1 MMVKKVLILCFILV
15 LTACTEAAK
24 PQKVRIAINPW
35 PGYEFLYLASE
46 LGFYEQ
52 EGINVEIV
60 ELSALADV
68 QRVYIQGRV
77 DGFGSTVI
85 EAVQAAGIT
94 QKPLSIILV
103 PDFSNGGDVIIGKE
117 PINSVTDLKG
127 RKVGTEVG
135 SLGMYVLYAALAKY
149 NMSLDDVTV
158 VNVEQLDAKNAMDSN
173 EVDAMVTYPPY
184 SIALTKDANN
194 KQVFDTSEIPEQVI
208 DVVALR
214 SGVVDNQAEWVEKF
228 HRVWQKTLDY
238 AANNQQQAYEIMAK
252 REGVTVEEFTDALT
266 GLKIIQSNKQTE
278 LLKSQKLKDN
288 IKNVCKVLSIAES
301 IRFQCKNI
309 DQLIVQ

>member
-1 MMVKKVLILCFILV
+1 M
-15 LTACTEAAK
+15 
-24 PQKVRIAINPW
+24 
-35 PGYEFLYLASE
+35 
-46 LGFYEQ
+46 
-52 EGINVEIV
+52 
-60 ELSALADV
+60 